1 MEITGKIFKAGG
13 LGVIIAAFSFAAT
26 SCEDCQENKKKE
38 PSLIELKE
46 TSWEEKGTVEGCKLY
61 ADYPA
66 DSTSALS
73 QNIREWINERLGG
86 VYDGSLNDGQKMIE
100 YYGKKRAD
108 QIKRDIAE
116 VGENSAM
123 GKSMYYVQIRD
134 KFETGQFVTYTSE
147 VYEYA
152 GGAHGSE
159 VETGAVFRKSDG
171 RRFGW
176 DMFTAE
182 GQTKLRDIIKN
193 ELKEKYFKA
202 KSDEEFYS
210 MLLAENARYIF
221 PLPVTDPICLKG
233 GVKFVYQQY
242 EIAPYAAGMPF
253 CIIPYDK
260 LSDLFTVTMRPLAES
275 TTDTV
280 ATKLFPEKFMNLK

>member
-13 LGVIIAAFSFAAT
+13 LGAMVAALSLTAASCIDNEKKTEEQPALMELT
-26 SCEDCQENKKKE
+26 SA
-38 PSLIELKE
+38 
-46 TSWEEKGTVEGCKLY
+46 SWEENSTVEGCKLY
-61 ADYPA
+61 ADYPT
-66 DSTSALS
+66 DSTSALAR
-73 QNIREWINERLGG
+73 NVREWINETLGG
-86 VYDGSLNDGQKMIE
+86 VYDGDMNDGQKMIE
-100 YYGKKRAD
+100 FYGKQRAD

-116 VGENSAM
+116 FGENTAM
-123 GKSMYYVQIRD
+123 AKSMYYVQIRD
-134 KFETGQFVTYTSE
+134 KFETGLFVTYTSE

-182 GQTKLRDIIKN
+182 GQTKLRDLIKN

-210 MLLAENARYIF
+210 MLLAEDARYIF
-221 PLPVTDPICLKG
+221 PLPVTAPICLKG

-260 LSDLFTVTMRPLAES
+260 LSDLFTVTMKPLVES

-280 ATKLFPEKFMNLK
+280 ATKLFPEKFMEMK